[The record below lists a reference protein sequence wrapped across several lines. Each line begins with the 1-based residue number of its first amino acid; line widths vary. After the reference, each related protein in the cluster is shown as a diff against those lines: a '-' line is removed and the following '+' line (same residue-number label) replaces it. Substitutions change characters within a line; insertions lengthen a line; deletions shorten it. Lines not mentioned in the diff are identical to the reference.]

1 MASSSVPLMISQ
13 ALQICK
19 GSGFDDGVTDSVL
32 VSSSSIVDPS
42 LSSVSSVVG
51 LVHDSRTVV
60 QGSSVVNQFRP
71 MVSTILSRSSSR
83 PGHTARRQ
91 VRVHEV
97 SGNQSTEEAIVS
109 SVPNVN
115 VDQSSL
121 HDGSSFSCSSV
132 VDPRVQIQSS
142 GPWSESQAELRLIAD
157 SSWAS
162 QVEEGELADAEV
174 A

>member
-1 MASSSVPLMISQ
+1 M
-13 ALQICK
+13 
-19 GSGFDDGVTDSVL
+19 

-42 LSSVSSVVG
+42 LSAISSAVG
-51 LVHDSRTVV
+51 SVHDSRTVV
-60 QGSSVVNQFRP
+60 QGSSVVNQFCP

-83 PGHTARRQ
+83 SGHTALRQ

-97 SGNQSTEEAIVS
+97 SSNQSTEEAI
-109 SVPNVN
+109 
-115 VDQSSL
+115 
-121 HDGSSFSCSSV
+121 SSV

-142 GPWSESQAELRLIAD
+142 GPWSESQAN

-174 A
+174 AQRVLRVEGRLASLKSGLSVG